1 MEYNE
6 KISTIE
12 ILRKKI
18 DLFLADELSDKK
30 SAIENLTF

>member
-6 KISTIE
+6 KVSTIE

-18 DLFLADELSDKK
+18 DLLLANELSGKK
-30 SAIENLTF
+30 YKIENHTF